1 MDDNNIFSF
10 NEDNNFE
17 DSGQNNGIRYW
28 LASDLMV
35 WLGYSDF
42 SVFKK
47 SINKA
52 MSACETLN
60 IPIEDNFV
68 GFSDVDNSG
77 KVQRNYKL
85 TRFACFM
92 VSMNGDIKKPQV
104 AKAQIYFATIAE
116 TFRSYLET
124 SENVDRILIR
134 EEISDKE
141 KSLSASAHQAG
152 VENYPYFQNAGYRG
166 MYNMN
171 LNELKI
177 HKGIDIKKS
186 LLNFMGKEELAAN
199 LFRITQTEAK
209 IKNENIN
216 GQNKLER
223 TAYSVGK
230 EVRDT
235 MVRISG
241 NKPEDLPIS
250 EEIKDVSKKLR
261 KTNRKFIGMDK
272 TKPE

>member
-1 MDDNNIFSF
+1 
-10 NEDNNFE
+10 
-17 DSGQNNGIRYW
+17 
-28 LASDLMV
+28 
-35 WLGYSDF
+35 
-42 SVFKK
+42 
-47 SINKA
+47 